1 MTTTYQLRNKIRNL
15 KEQITECEDEIA
27 GCRHKMELSENA
39 LFQVQ
44 NKRNEFE
51 GFFGERRNK
60 IRRISES
67 FPNMSFLTGFQEE
80 LAGFME
86 GAEYQRAVD
95 GYAQAEWSLRNKRDM
110 LACHESDL
118 RYEISRKEAELE
130 SLQRKLRYME
140 QEE

>member
-1 MTTTYQLRNKIRNL
+1 
-15 KEQITECEDEIA
+15 
-27 GCRHKMELSENA
+27 
-39 LFQVQ
+39 
-44 NKRNEFE
+44 
-51 GFFGERRNK
+51 
-60 IRRISES
+60 
-67 FPNMSFLTGFQEE
+67 
-80 LAGFME
+80 ME

>member
-1 MTTTYQLRNKIRNL
+1 MTTYQLRNKIRNL
-15 KEQITECEDEIA
+15 KEQIAECEDEIA
-27 GCRHKMELSENA
+27 GCRCKMELSEHV
-39 LFQVQ
+39 LFRVQ
-44 NKRNEFE
+44 NERNEFE
-51 GFFGERRNK
+51 GFWDERRSK
-60 IRRISES
+60 IRRISEC

-86 GAEYQRAVD
+86 GAEYQRAVE
-95 GYAQAEWSLRNKRDM
+95 GYAQTEWNLRNKRDT

-118 RYEISRKEAELE
+118 RYEISRKETELE